1 MAESASWMA
10 QQRVPK
16 AEWAVLGEIVQIT
29 DEFCGEHLDGEYAD
43 LCRDLAAEL
52 ARKRP
57 FPLRRGDR
65 RIWAAGIV
73 HTVGWVNFLA
83 DPAQRPH
90 LRTEQLADLLG
101 VKQTTMG
108 NKGAL
113 IHDRLGIGR
122 FDPEFSRREMI
133 EKSPFAWLI
142 EINGLPI
149 DARWLPEKSQRA
161 LVETGILP
169 FMSPG
174 EGGGE

>member
-1 MAESASWMA
+1 MA

-16 AEWAVLGEIVQIT
+16 TEWAVLGEITQIT

-43 LCRDLAAEL
+43 LCRALAAKL

-57 FPLRRGDR
+57 SPLRRGDR

-83 DPAQRPH
+83 DPAQSPH
-90 LRTEQLADLLG
+90 VRTEQLAELLG

-113 IHDRLGIGR
+113 IRDLLGIGR

-133 EKSPFAWLI
+133 EKSPFTWLL
-142 EINGLPI
+142 EINGLPV
-149 DARWLPEKSQRA
+149 DARWLPEQSQRA
-161 LVETGILP
+161 LVEAGILP
-169 FMSPG
+169 FMPP
-174 EGGGE
+174 GGGGGQ

>member
-1 MAESASWMA
+1 MA
-10 QQRVPK
+10 QQHVPK

-29 DEFCGEHLDGEYAD
+29 DGFCGEHLDSEYAD
-43 LCRDLAAEL
+43 LCRTLAAKL

-57 FPLRRGDR
+57 SPLCRGDR

-90 LRTEQLADLLG
+90 LRTEQLAELLD

-113 IHDRLGIGR
+113 IRDLLGIHR

-133 EKSPFAWLI
+133 EKSPFTWLI
-142 EINGLPI
+142 EVNGLPI
-149 DARWLPEKSQRA
+149 DARWLPEQSQRA
-161 LVETGILP
+161 LVDAGILP
-169 FMSPG
+169 FMPPG
-174 EGGGE
+174 EGGGK